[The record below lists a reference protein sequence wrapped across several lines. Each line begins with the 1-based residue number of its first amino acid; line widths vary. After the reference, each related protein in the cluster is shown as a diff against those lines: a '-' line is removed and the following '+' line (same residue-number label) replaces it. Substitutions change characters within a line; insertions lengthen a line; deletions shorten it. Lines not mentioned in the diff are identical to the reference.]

1 MTYDI
6 DNAKW
11 WQYLAAC
18 IYNLQQNF
26 AIWELLKQAFLLQ
39 LSAGLPRITILVAQQ
54 KFICPSNWLCMFL
67 ISVARLVTVKIFRGQ
82 ILVSLRKFY
91 PCRGLLVQNEIEI
104 LLFDLFNNFY
114 YFIGIGLLLLLGI
127 DRLPLLDIGCMLLL
141 GNGRRIARHWSSAVD
156 ISYSN
161 LLKLHGQLE
170 PKFVKL

>member
-1 MTYDI
+1 
-6 DNAKW
+6 
-11 WQYLAAC
+11 
-18 IYNLQQNF
+18 
-26 AIWELLKQAFLLQ
+26 
-39 LSAGLPRITILVAQQ
+39 
-54 KFICPSNWLCMFL
+54 MFL

-114 YFIGIGLLLLLGI
+114 YFIGIGLLLLGI
-127 DRLPLLDIGCMLLL
+127 DRLPLL

>member
-1 MTYDI
+1 
-6 DNAKW
+6 
-11 WQYLAAC
+11 
-18 IYNLQQNF
+18 
-26 AIWELLKQAFLLQ
+26 
-39 LSAGLPRITILVAQQ
+39 
-54 KFICPSNWLCMFL
+54 MFL

-127 DRLPLLDIGCMLLL
+127 DCLPLLDIGCMLLL